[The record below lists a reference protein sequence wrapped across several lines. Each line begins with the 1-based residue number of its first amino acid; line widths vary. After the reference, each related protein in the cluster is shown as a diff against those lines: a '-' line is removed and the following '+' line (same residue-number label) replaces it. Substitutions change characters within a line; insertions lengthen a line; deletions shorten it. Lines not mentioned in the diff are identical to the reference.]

1 MYRKTTGQIRI
12 SDDFFLPFGVK
23 LNKDNRWVKLEALIP
38 WWELEDKYA
47 KCFRRTNRGEKA
59 LSVRVALGTL
69 IIQTKLNLTDRE
81 TVNQIKENPYLQY
94 FLGFDQYNDTRPPFD
109 PSLIVHF
116 RKRLTEDIM
125 IEINEQIAMAAIEAE
140 ETAKPKKKTNKK
152 DDDDTQGGP
161 DGSGSTDSECQ
172 KEPEN
177 KGQLIL
183 DATCAPADIHYPTD
197 VRLLNEA
204 REKLEDIIDTLHQPD
219 AGILKKPRTYR
230 KEARKNYL
238 GLEKQRKKAHKAIRK
253 VIGKQLGYV
262 RRNLETI
269 DRYLEKTDRE
279 QLLSRR
285 QRDNL
290 KTIRVLFEQQL
301 FMHKNRTHSV
311 ENRIVS
317 ITQPHIRPIVRGK
330 AGADVE
336 FGCKVMTS
344 VVNGYSFVERMSF
357 DSFNEGT
364 LLKEAVEN
372 YKERFGCYPESVMA
386 DTIFRNRDNL
396 AYLKLHGIR
405 ISGPRLGRPA
415 KSLVKAVRAQERL
428 DTGIRNAIEGT
439 YGNAKRKQGLSR
451 IKAKLEITATTSI
464 ALQFLVLN
472 LEKRLRFLLAHF
484 LFVFSRCFWGPRSAA
499 LANY

>member
-1 MYRKTTGQIRI
+1 MYHKATGQIRI
-12 SDDFFLPFGVK
+12 SDDFFLPFGGK
-23 LNKDNRWVKLEALIP
+23 LNKDNRWVRLEALIP
-38 WWELEDKYA
+38 WWEIEDKYA
-47 KCFRRTNRGEKA
+47 KCFRSTNRGEKA

-69 IIQTKLNLTDRE
+69 LIQTKLKLTDRE
-81 TVNQIKENPYLQY
+81 TVNQIMENPYLQY
-94 FLGFDQYNDTRPPFD
+94 FLGFDRYNDTCPPFD

-116 RKRLTEDIM
+116 RKRLTDDIM
-125 IEINEQIAMAAIEAE
+125 IEINERIALAAIEAE
-140 ETAKPKKKTNKK
+140 EAAKPKKIKK
-152 DDDDTQGGP
+152 KNDNNTPKGP
-161 DGSGSTDSECQ
+161 EGSGVDDAKAAE
-172 KEPEN
+172 EPEN
-177 KGQLIL
+177 KGQMIL

-197 VRLLNEA
+197 LHLINEA
-204 REKLEDIIDTLHQPD
+204 REKLEDVIDTLHQPD
-219 AGILKKPRTYR
+219 AGILTKPRTYR

-238 GLEKQRKKAHKAIRK
+238 GLEKQRRKARNAIRR

-269 DRYLEKTDRE
+269 DRYLQNKDRE

-290 KTIRVLFEQQL
+290 RTIRVLFEQQL
-301 FMHKNRTHSV
+301 YMHKNRTHTV

-330 AGADVE
+330 AGANVE
-336 FGCKVMTS
+336 FGCKIMTS

-364 LLKEAVEN
+364 LLRSAVEN
-372 YKERFGCYPESVMA
+372 YKERFGYYPESVMA

-396 AYLKLHGIR
+396 AYMKLLGIR

-415 KSLVKAVRAQERL
+415 KSLVKAVRTQERL
-428 DTGIRNAIEGT
+428 DSGIRNEIEGT
-439 YGNAKRKQGLSR
+439 YGTAKRKFGLSR
-451 IKAKLEITATTSI
+451 IKAKLEVTATTSI

-472 LEKRLRFLLAHF
+472 LERRLRVLLAHF
-484 LFVFSRCFWGPRSAA
+484 LFAFSRCFWRPRSATTA
-499 LANY
+499 YC

>member
-12 SDDFFLPFGVK
+12 SDDFFLPFGGK

-69 IIQTKLNLTDRE
+69 LVQTKLNLTDRE
-81 TVNQIKENPYLQY
+81 TVNQIMENPYLQY
-94 FLGFDQYNDTRPPFD
+94 FLGFDRYNDTRPPFD

-125 IEINEQIAMAAIEAE
+125 IEINERIALAAIEAE
-140 ETAKPKKKTNKK
+140 EATKPKKSNKK
-152 DDDDTQGGP
+152 DDDHTP
-161 DGSGSTDSECQ
+161 KGSGGGDDPESQQAT
-172 KEPEN
+172 EN

-219 AGILKKPRTYR
+219 AGILTKPRTYR
-230 KEARKNYL
+230 REARKNYL
-238 GLEKQRKKAHKAIRK
+238 GLEKQRKKAYKAIRK

-262 RRNLETI
+262 RRDLDI
-269 DRYLEKTDRE
+269 VDRYLQDPDRE
-279 QLLSRR
+279 RLLSRR

-290 KTIRVLFEQQL
+290 GTIRILYAQQHQ
-301 FMHKNRTHSV
+301 MYTSRTHSV

-336 FGCKVMTS
+336 FGCKIMTS

-372 YKERFGCYPESVMA
+372 YRERFGCYPEAVMA
-386 DTIFRNRDNL
+386 DTIYRNRDNL
-396 AYLKLHGIR
+396 AFLKLHGIR

-415 KSLVKAVRAQERL
+415 KSLLKAVRAQERL
-428 DTGIRNAIEGT
+428 DTGIRNSIEGT

-451 IKAKLEITATTSI
+451 IRAKLEITATTSI

-484 LFVFSRCFWGPRSAA
+484 LFVFSRCLWRPKSVA
-499 LANY
+499 LANC